1 MTHLAAVGRAERPQ
15 PRAPS
20 LVSVPLTC
28 RCSRA
33 PHPGGSWRVGWAWTP
48 AFTGKKGWR
57 PTGVLVVRLGAH
69 LARLRPDGAPVP
81 GRSPGQAALTA
92 LEAHEPSA
100 AGGPLPSGS
109 RGPGCVWP
117 LPPGTRHSRD
127 WPERAACAGAR
138 GSLLST
144 RPSTA
149 PRNVAPFMDS
159 DTQDLQQPGA
169 QDGGG

>member
-1 MTHLAAVGRAERPQ
+1 MTHSAAVGGAERAQ
-15 PRAPS
+15 LWAPS
-20 LVSVPLTC
+20 LGSVPLTC

-57 PTGVLVVRLGAH
+57 PAGVL
-69 LARLRPDGAPVP
+69 
-81 GRSPGQAALTA
+81 AALTA